1 MLLEDSLGFTLVLCK
16 EKLCRRN
23 CPKAIVLKKEKILTS
38 KERIFNSWT
47 LAFGTCSNGSNP
59 KLRIQP

>member
-23 CPKAIVLKKEKILTS
+23 CPKAIVLKKEKIFTS
-38 KERIFNSWT
+38 KEKIFYLLDSGLWDLFQWQQSKT
-47 LAFGTCSNGSNP
+47 
-59 KLRIQP
+59 